1 VARGADFARFSG
13 SADGQPVR
21 SGGGRARS
29 NVGKCNSWPSDS
41 PTTRLCRLCTG
52 LTTIF
57 GFPKIRIPS
66 KHDMEGAMSG
76 IEMLGTVLTIALIV
90 LLAWNYFYFR
100 T

>member
-1 VARGADFARFSG
+1 MRTRTIR
-13 SADGQPVR
+13 QPT
-21 SGGGRARS
+21 ARS
-29 NVGKCNSWPSDS
+29 SRHCSALSVKPRMQELGQSDRVEAGA
-41 PTTRLCRLCTG
+41 TTRLCRLCTR

-57 GFPKIRIPS
+57 DLPKIRIPS

-90 LLAWNYFYFR
+90 LLAWNYFYSR